1 MKIKL
6 MLWAMFALLV
16 SCGAA
21 WAQEAG
27 STTAAMPLGV
37 PEMLLNLITSWLL
50 PVVVIPFILQHHWPQ
65 TTKRIVSGVVCFG
78 VALLA
83 TVLNQEYSFRL
94 IAGGG
99 FGEQLANFGSWF
111 LLNATVILAAT
122 QTLFTNF
129 WRDTGLPDKLE
140 KATSPKPTKV
150 QEINKKVDKVQT
162 LLNAID
168 ALSYL
173 KNTRPDAV
181 PGAAS
186 EVLPASQAA
195 APHAAAPHATASG
208 TTAPHATSFQVIA
221 GAPVAADTDFSD
233 VDATGVVFDDEE
245 PPVPDIQPLLG
256 TIDFGAVRPSKH
268 STQEVNAD
276 A

>member
-1 MKIKL
+1 MKTNLKL
-6 MLWAMFALLV
+6 MLWALFVLFL

-27 STTAAMPLGV
+27 STAASMPLGA

-65 TTKRIVSGVVCFG
+65 TTKRIVSGVICFG

-83 TVLNQEYSFRL
+83 TLLNQEYSFRF
-94 IAGGG
+94 ISGGG

-111 LLNATVILAAT
+111 LINATVILSAT
-122 QTLFTNF
+122 KILFINF
-129 WRDTGLPDKLE
+129 WRDTGLPDKVE
-140 KATSPKPTKV
+140 KATSPKPTRV

-181 PGAAS
+181 PSAAS
-186 EVLPASQAA
+186 EVLPASQAV
-195 APHAAAPHATASG
+195 APR
-208 TTAPHATSFQVIA
+208 TTAPHAPSFQVIA
-221 GAPVAADTDFSD
+221 GAPVADDTDFSD
-233 VDATGVVFDDEE
+233 VDATGVIFDDEE
-245 PPVPDIQPLLG
+245 PPVPDVQPLLG
-256 TIDFGAVRPSKH
+256 TIDFGDVQPSKH
-268 STQEVNAD
+268 STEAVNAN